1 MAIPEQ
7 TRDEDHA
14 STLKQL
20 TQDLKQANR
29 LVQQLVDALNLM
41 EPVKKFT
48 RRPAG
53 IEGGLKVTLKTSE
66 ADLRTQLER
75 MEANL
80 VSHRFP
86 NWRRARHAGPN
97 S

>member
-48 RRPAG
+48 
-53 IEGGLKVTLKTSE
+53 
-66 ADLRTQLER
+66 
-75 MEANL
+75 
-80 VSHRFP
+80 
-86 NWRRARHAGPN
+86 
-97 S
+97 